1 MKQMKRFAA
10 LLILVIGTTLG
21 WAQTSNK
28 VQRVEVAPGTSIM
41 KKVYEMTEPGIV
53 MPKFPGGEA
62 GLMNYLRNTIKYPI
76 EAERQGIEGRVI
88 CAFTVAEDGAVTDFE
103 IKKSVDRLL
112 DDETERVVRNM
123 PKWTPGSKDGW
134 NISVHYVLPVS
145 FKLNKNKANTD
156 SIKAKNAQQQVFDA
170 DQIGMPSFPGGVN
183 ALLAYLTN
191 NVKYPR
197 QAEKKNIQGR
207 VICQYIV
214 EADGSISNVSVLK
227 GIHPLCD
234 AEAVRVIQ
242 NMPKWNPGI
251 ENGKKVR
258 VKYTLPITFKLK

>member
-10 LLILVIGTTLG
+10 LSILVIGTTLG

-28 VQRVEVAPGTSIM
+28 VQRVEVTPGTSVM

-53 MPKFPGGEA
+53 MPKFPGGET

-88 CAFTVAEDGAVTDFE
+88 CAFTVAEDGSVTDFE

-156 SIKAKNAQQQVFDA
+156 SIKAKTAQQQVFDA
-170 DQIGMPSFPGGVN
+170 DQIGMPSFPGGVD